1 MQLCKCWHIE
11 HGEGV
16 CYGTPERDI
25 CNCDGDERHCDF
37 YEHVRKRVTGKETK
51 YMTPEDY
58 LMQIKDI
65 SLRIK
70 SLEGELH
77 DAEAEE
83 DTEYAEELS
92 ARISADIARYKEL
105 RLRIRDEIQQIGDNK
120 LSCLLTEYYVRGK
133 TWEMVAEALGVKSTK
148 NVREGLHT
156 KALKLFAATFPKYF
170 LI

>member
-1 MQLCKCWHIE
+1 MQLCKCWE
-11 HGEGV
+11 SEEGV

-25 CNCDGDERHCDF
+25 CNCGGDESRCDF
-37 YEHVRKRVTGKETK
+37 YEHVRKRKETK

-65 SLRIK
+65 GLRIK

-83 DTEYAEELS
+83 DIEYSEELS
-92 ARISADIARYKEL
+92 ARISADLARYKEL
-105 RLRIRDEIQQIGDNK
+105 RLRIRDEIQMIGDNR

-133 TWEMVAEALGVKSTK
+133 TWEMVAEALGVKSIK

-170 LI
+170 LF

>member
-1 MQLCKCWHIE
+1 
-11 HGEGV
+11 
-16 CYGTPERDI
+16 
-25 CNCDGDERHCDF
+25 
-37 YEHVRKRVTGKETK
+37 
-51 YMTPEDY
+51 MTPEDY

-105 RLRIRDEIQQIGDNK
+105 RLRIRDEIQQIGD
-120 LSCLLTEYYVRGK
+120 CLLTEYYVRGK

-148 NVREGLHT
+148 NVREGLHA

>member
-1 MQLCKCWHIE
+1 MQLCKWWE
-11 HGEGV
+11 SEEGV
-16 CYGTPERDI
+16 CYSTPERDI
-25 CNCDGDERHCDF
+25 CNCGGDERHCDF

-105 RLRIRDEIQQIGDNK
+105 RFRIRDEIQQIGDNK

-148 NVREGLHT
+148 NVREGLHA

>member
-1 MQLCKCWHIE
+1 
-11 HGEGV
+11 
-16 CYGTPERDI
+16 
-25 CNCDGDERHCDF
+25 
-37 YEHVRKRVTGKETK
+37 
-51 YMTPEDY
+51 MTPEDY

-70 SLEGELH
+70 SLEGELR

-83 DTEYAEELS
+83 DAEYAEELS
-92 ARISADIARYKEL
+92 ARISADIVRYKEL

-148 NVREGLHT
+148 NVREGLHA